1 MMVVKVLL
9 LWAAT
14 WVYLRHP
21 PPRLAG
27 ATLLAAVLILAS
39 AVELTGVISAIRAH
53 YNLHLFDFY
62 GVAEF
67 LLLAGFGLAQF
78 RQVRVR
84 RAGMAAAL
92 ALAVGLSIWEWPAMV
107 ADDLSASR
115 SLLVN
120 SLVLS
125 GLFLVVLFRLAFFSL
140 RPLHR
145 VPLFWIALGLVI
157 FFGVEL
163 PYRGLYNLLN
173 ATDLDLARKFTHI
186 NDITFTL
193 RYGLVIMACLVGV
206 RYPPPPE
213 PWTTSAS
220 PSS

>member
-1 MMVVKVLL
+1 MLL

-27 ATLLAAVLILAS
+27 ATLRPPYWYWPVR
-39 AVELTGVISAIRAH
+39 VELAGIISAMRAH

-92 ALAVGLSIWEWPAMV
+92 ALAVGLSIWEWP
-107 ADDLSASR
+107 
-115 SLLVN
+115 
-120 SLVLS
+120 
-125 GLFLVVLFRLAFFSL
+125 
-140 RPLHR
+140 
-145 VPLFWIALGLVI
+145 
-157 FFGVEL
+157 
-163 PYRGLYNLLN
+163 
-173 ATDLDLARKFTHI
+173 
-186 NDITFTL
+186 
-193 RYGLVIMACLVGV
+193 
-206 RYPPPPE
+206 
-213 PWTTSAS
+213 PWWPTT
-220 PSS
+220 